1 MERTHS
7 TTQTTPRAAH
17 LTRRLPLPGFVAVVI
32 IALVL
37 AGCEVLG
44 LETPEAEPAAEAAA
58 QAPTATVQATDVE
71 PTAEPGSDGDAT
83 PEAEE
88 EPGEITLTV
97 WMPEPF
103 APASETPG
111 GEAFAE
117 QIEVFNASQSD
128 LNAQVFVKLTTGP
141 GSTLAYLRSAPGVA
155 PSILPDIA
163 LLDLDALA
171 QAAHDDLVVPVNTMV
186 EPDEVAE
193 FYPAAIELGTI
204 DGILIG
210 VPYLLEMQHIVYREV
225 LFLQP
230 PNSFEAVL
238 ESPVAFVFPAGT
250 TGSVNRTTL
259 TQYMAGVGGELISDA
274 GVPYIDEDVLAEV
287 LEFYAQARDDGI
299 IEPALLQVTDPGETW
314 ERFNAR
320 QVGLATVRSTAYLA
334 DRESV
339 ATTRFTWLPT
349 ASGEPFTLVNGWLWV
364 VTTRDPARQ
373 EAAIALIE
381 HFLEPV
387 NHASFTEAAGW
398 LPSQPEAL
406 TVWSQED
413 GYAPF
418 ADEVLA
424 NAAPL
429 PEPGLQ
435 AIIGEAIQDA
445 LEAVLLDDVAPA
457 AAAAEAAER
466 VAAPNNP

>member
-1 MERTHS
+1 MERTDS
-7 TTQTTPRAAH
+7 TRQTTLHAAYP
-17 LTRRLPLPGFVAVVI
+17 TGRWARLGLLA
-32 IALVL
+32 ALAGL
-37 AGCEVLG
+37 LLSGCEVLG
-44 LETPEAEPAAEAAA
+44 LQTPEAASPA
-58 QAPTATVQATDVE
+58 QAPE
-71 PTAEPGSDGDAT
+71 PTATAEVTDVRATAGPEPDADTT
-83 PEAEE
+83 PAAEE

-111 GEAFAE
+111 GEALAG
-117 QIEVFNASQSD
+117 QIETFNASQSD
-128 LNAQVFVKLTTGP
+128 LSAQVFVKLTTGP
-141 GSTLAYLRSAPGVA
+141 GSTLAYLRSAPDVA

-230 PNSFEAVL
+230 PNTFERVL

-259 TQYMAGVGGELISDA
+259 TQYMAGVDGELINEA
-274 GVPYIDEDVLAEV
+274 GVPYIDEDVLTEV
-287 LEFYAQARDDGI
+287 LEFYAQARDDEI
-299 IEPALLQVTDPGETW
+299 VEPALLQITDPMETW
-314 ERFNAR
+314 DRYNAR
-320 QVGLATVRSTAYLA
+320 QVGLAAVRSTAYLE
-334 DRESV
+334 DRDSV
-339 ATTRFTWLPT
+339 ATTRFAWLPT
-349 ASGEPFTLVNGWLWV
+349 ASGQPFTLVSGWLWV

-373 EAAIALIE
+373 EAAIALIQ
-381 HFLEPV
+381 HLLEPV

-406 TVWSQED
+406 MVWSQED
-413 GYAPF
+413 GYASF

-424 NAAPL
+424 NAEPL

-445 LEAVLLDDVAPA
+445 LESVLLDDVAPA

-466 VAAPNNP
+466 VAAPTNP